1 MMTFGWYYEEG
12 TVQGDGDDAWSLID
26 EAVKQAADD
35 ERLHSLRVGEMRDLS
50 VTEFFDE
57 QDVIDLSDDGRLS
70 ADEIVECVDERI
82 ADAVIDGRAWLVGDD
97 AKAKLRRI
105 VQAHR
110 CAEDAAGDIVRWATE
125 HVQTEPTRCCDGR
138 DPLPIDYVEGEWR
151 YGCHDDAEPVMIV
164 TYASEPSPETGHVG
178 WVWWAQGKMGEATT
192 LPRAMRAAEAALQR
206 VIDDRI
212 AVL

>member
-1 MMTFGWYYEEG
+1 MTFGWYYEEG
-12 TVQGDGDDAWSLID
+12 TLQGDGDDAWSLID

-35 ERLHSLRVGEMRDLS
+35 ERLHSLRVGEIRDLS
-50 VTEFFDE
+50 VTDFFDE

-70 ADEIVECVDERI
+70 ADAIVECVDERI

-97 AKAKLRRI
+97 AKAQLRRI

-125 HVQTEPTRCCDGR
+125 HVQIEPTGCCDGR
-138 DPLPIDYVEGEWR
+138 DPLPIDYVDGEWR
-151 YGCHDDAEPVMIV
+151 YGCHDDAEPAMIV

-192 LPRAMRAAEAALQR
+192 LPGAMRAAEAALQR